1 MLNFGTHSHHSQ
13 HLVIGVVQ
21 VFTYLLLK
29 RCCFRKSS
37 IILFDWPC
45 VLNAGESDGENVA
58 SRRWRFGA
66 VTTDSVINQTLITD
80 VQIHAPRHQVMEKR
94 DASQRVK
101 KTAWLLDASLVQG
114 SLSTYS
120 LSDSAM
126 FDRSRPKSW
135 KSKSC
140 LQHFLHDHRKMT
152 GTWCFLIFE
161 SKDQVFAHSLF
172 FQASFRYLR
181 RKLQ

>member
-1 MLNFGTHSHHSQ
+1 MCRFM
-13 HLVIGVVQ
+13 HLVIKLWKNEMQ
-21 VFTYLLLK
+21 VKGSML
-29 RCCFRKSS
+29 
-37 IILFDWPC
+37 D
-45 VLNAGESDGENVA
+45 
-58 SRRWRFGA
+58 
-66 VTTDSVINQTLITD
+66 
-80 VQIHAPRHQVMEKR
+80 
-94 DASQRVK
+94 
-101 KTAWLLDASLVQG
+101 DASLVQG

-120 LSDSAM
+120 SSGSAT

-172 FQASFRYLR
+172 FQASFHYLR
-181 RKLQ
+181 RKLQQCVQKELRREDNYNSQEAFRSETLTSRSS